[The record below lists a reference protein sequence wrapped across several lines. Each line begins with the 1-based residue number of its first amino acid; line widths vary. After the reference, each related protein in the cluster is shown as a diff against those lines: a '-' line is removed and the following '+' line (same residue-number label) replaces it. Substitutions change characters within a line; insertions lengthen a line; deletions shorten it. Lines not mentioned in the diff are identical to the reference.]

1 MITTIYASNK
11 LIVRQTLKV
20 CEFATDLQQD
30 NHIFLPTN
38 PIASQTSK
46 KYPLYWN
53 TSKFSKADIVSLLTA
68 LDAVEAV
75 VDKDGR
81 RIPFNH
87 LAQVFENTLNVQLPR
102 IHKARYD
109 LLGRGDSRL
118 KFLRL
123 LLKLLGDIE

>member
-1 MITTIYASNK
+1 M
-11 LIVRQTLKV
+11 
-20 CEFATDLQQD
+20 
-30 NHIFLPTN
+30 
-38 PIASQTSK
+38 
-46 KYPLYWN
+46 
-53 TSKFSKADIVSLLTA
+53 TA
-68 LDAVEAV
+68 LDAVEAI

-87 LAQVFENTLNVQLPR
+87 LAQMFENTLNVQLPC

-123 LLKLLGDIE
+123 LLKSLGDIE